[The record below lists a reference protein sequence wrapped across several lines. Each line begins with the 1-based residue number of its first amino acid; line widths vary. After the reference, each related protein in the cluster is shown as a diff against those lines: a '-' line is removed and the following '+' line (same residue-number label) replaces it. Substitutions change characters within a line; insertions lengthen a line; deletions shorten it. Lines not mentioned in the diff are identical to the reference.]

1 MTGTTHASCGAT
13 KEGSAILIPS
23 KNSAAGAKSRA
34 GTQASAEAGGALC
47 LCVLFADMGWSPT
60 PPPSQ
65 SFYWLG
71 PRRMLV
77 FLLCSF
83 FFFFFERR
91 VVLEYKSLKDTLRGG
106 GLVPLRSV
114 RRCGLEP
121 HTSPESVVLLARSLA
136 DACVPALLLAPA
148 ALFLDGMSMADP
160 SFVAPQLACVVPVMW
175 QSPLALEC

>member
-1 MTGTTHASCGAT
+1 MFTSGLSLEGARL
-13 KEGSAILIPS
+13 GLLR
-23 KNSAAGAKSRA
+23 SR
-34 GTQASAEAGGALC
+34 G
-47 LCVLFADMGWSPT
+47 
-60 PPPSQ
+60 SQ
-65 SFYWLG
+65 SNPQEGLSG
-71 PRRMLV
+71 
-77 FLLCSF
+77 
-83 FFFFFERR
+83 
-91 VVLEYKSLKDTLRGG
+91 GG

-121 HTSPESVVLLARSLA
+121 HTSPESVVLLARSSA